1 MPGDRNP
8 IRRNP
13 LRRRSDRIQAWSAFL
28 TIMTLMLATPWSAWH
43 AARMTYRDETRAAQW
58 ERQHR
63 FEVPA
68 VVLEDPSTAVGG
80 VGGAATDR
88 PVVMRVSWTAPD
100 GATRTGLILVE
111 PRRPPGEVLLVWIDD
126 AGALASP
133 PPRRRPA
140 LEAGLTAVLVTIGF
154 LIGLGGLHR
163 AVVWRLDRRRMRDW
177 QAEWLVTE
185 PLWRH
190 R

>member
-1 MPGDRNP
+1 MPGQRNP

-28 TIMTLMLATPWSAWH
+28 TIMALMLATPWSAWH
-43 AARMTYRDETRAAQW
+43 AARMTYRDEMRAAQW
-58 ERQHR
+58 DRQHR

-80 VGGAATDR
+80 VGSVATNQ
-88 PVVMRVSWTAPD
+88 PVTMRVSWTGPD
-100 GATRTGLILVE
+100 GATRFGLILVE
-111 PRRPPGEVLLVWIDD
+111 PTWRSGDDLLIWIDD
-126 AGALASP
+126 RGALASP

-140 LEAGLTAVLVTIGF
+140 IEAGLIAFLVTIGF
-154 LIGLGGLHR
+154 LVGLGGLHR

-177 QAEWLVTE
+177 QAEWLITE